1 MKKSGAKNKPATS
14 VLTSSGALEHLANW
28 EKIREVRHLWGTRQ
42 DSEVILA
49 CLAETGNL
57 TDREALTQLLNT
69 KEKEASDKLEEWR
82 RDLLY
87 QESGQ
92 EPNDLRRDP
101 GAELVEIYEAYRA
114 IKKTEDEQ
122 LLKIWFREQSY
133 PVQFLI
139 ANLLA
144 NFLAASA

>member
-1 MKKSGAKNKPATS
+1 MKKSEAENKPATS
-14 VLTSSGALEHLANW
+14 LLTSSGVLEHLAIW
-28 EKIREVRHLWGTRQ
+28 EKIREVRDMWGTRQ
-42 DSEVILA
+42 DSEVLLA
-49 CLAETGNL
+49 ILAETGNF

-69 KEKEASDKLEEWR
+69 KEKEASDKFREWR
-82 RDLLY
+82 RALIYD
-87 QESGQ
+87 EDGK
-92 EPNDLRRDP
+92 EPDGLRRDSS
-101 GAELVEIYEAYRA
+101 AELIEIYEAYRA